1 MNCSGHQ
8 SPGLWTHPDDQSVD
22 YKKASYWRELAVLL
36 EKGKFDAVFIADV
49 LGIYDVY
56 EGSRDAAIRNGVQVP
71 LNDPSYIVP
80 IMSEA
85 TDHLSFG
92 ITASVTYEHPYSFAR
107 RMSTL
112 DHLTD
117 GRIAWNVVTSYLKSA
132 SVNLG
137 LQQIPHDERYDLA
150 DEYMDVCYKLWEKSW
165 EEDAVIQDKTRRIF
179 TEPEKVHDIHHKGK
193 YFSIP
198 GAHLAEPSPQRT
210 PVIFQAGAS
219 TRGRKFAVDHAELVF
234 ISSTSIHKIKET
246 VQLFKEDL
254 KHTNREAD
262 NFKIISMVTP
272 IVAETTAE
280 AEEKF
285 EEYTKYASKEGALS
299 LVSGWT
305 GIDMAQLKADEKIS
319 YIENDAIRSTLK
331 AFEHYTVKETAS
343 FVGVGGFGPV
353 IVGNPTEIADAL
365 EAWMDE
371 TGIDGFNIAYTVTP
385 GSFKDFIDFVVP
397 ILQARGRVQTAYK
410 EGTFR
415 KKLTGSNYLPHSH
428 QAKRVQIS
436 KAEGMFG

>member
-1 MNCSGHQ
+1 MILNAFEMNCSGHQ

-285 EEYTKYASKEGALS
+285 EEYTKYASKEG
-299 LVSGWT
+299 
-305 GIDMAQLKADEKIS
+305 
-319 YIENDAIRSTLK
+319 
-331 AFEHYTVKETAS
+331 
-343 FVGVGGFGPV
+343 
-353 IVGNPTEIADAL
+353 
-365 EAWMDE
+365 
-371 TGIDGFNIAYTVTP
+371 
-385 GSFKDFIDFVVP
+385 
-397 ILQARGRVQTAYK
+397 
-410 EGTFR
+410 
-415 KKLTGSNYLPHSH
+415 
-428 QAKRVQIS
+428 
-436 KAEGMFG
+436 